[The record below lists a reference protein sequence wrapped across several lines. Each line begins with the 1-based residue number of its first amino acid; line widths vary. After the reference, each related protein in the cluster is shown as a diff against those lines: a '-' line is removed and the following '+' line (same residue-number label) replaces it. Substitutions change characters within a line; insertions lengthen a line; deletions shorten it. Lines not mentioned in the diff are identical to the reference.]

1 MTELRSIAFLVGAL
15 AITVPF
21 GILVPLA
28 RVLGAEAP
36 FTTARLYTRVMLRWV
51 ELSCGIRYE
60 VEGWEHVPTTPT
72 VIMAKHQSAWETI
85 WIESAF
91 PSQCWIVKKEL
102 LWLPFVGWGLMAIR
116 AIAIDRSSGSSARE
130 QIVAQGAERL
140 REGHWVTIF
149 PEGTR
154 VAPGTRGRYGIGG
167 ALLAT
172 RSGTPIL
179 PIAHNAGE
187 VWGRYAFRKKPGLVK
202 VVIGPVIQARGRE
215 VLEVNREV
223 EAWIEGQ
230 MRRIS
235 PHRYADA

>member
-1 MTELRSIAFLVGAL
+1 MTELRSILFLAGAL
-15 AITVPF
+15 LITVPF
-21 GILVPLA
+21 GFLVPLG
-28 RVLGAEAP
+28 RIFGTEPP
-36 FTTARLYTRVMLRWV
+36 FTLARLYTKVMLRWV
-51 ELSCGIRYE
+51 ELSVGIRYE
-60 VEGWEHVPTTPT
+60 VEGWEHVPKTPV
-72 VIMAKHQSAWETI
+72 VIMSKHQSAWETI
-85 WIESAF
+85 FIESAF

-116 AIAIDRSSGSSARE
+116 AIAIDRSSGRTARE
-130 QIVAQGAERL
+130 QIVEQGAERL

-154 VAPGTRGRYGIGG
+154 VAPGVKGRYGIGG
-167 ALLAT
+167 SLLAT
-172 RSGTPIL
+172 RTGTRIL

-187 VWGRYAFRKKPGLVK
+187 VWGRYAFRKKPGIVK
-202 VVIGPVIQARGRE
+202 VVIGPLIPAAGRD

-223 EAWIEGQ
+223 EGWIEGQ

>member
-1 MTELRSIAFLVGAL
+1 MTELRSVLFLLGAL
-15 AITVPF
+15 AITAPF
-21 GILVPLA
+21 GILVPAGRLF
-28 RVLGAEAP
+28 GAEAP
-36 FTTARLYTRVMLRWV
+36 FTLARLYTKVMLRWV
-51 ELSCGIRYE
+51 EISCGIRYQ
-60 VEGWEHVPTTPT
+60 VAGWEHVPKTPV

-85 WIESAF
+85 FIESAF

-130 QIVAQGAERL
+130 QIVEQGAERL

-167 ALLAT
+167 SLLAT
-172 RSGTPIL
+172 RTGTPIL

-202 VVIGPVIQARGRE
+202 VVIGPPIDAKGRE

-223 EAWIEGQ
+223 EAWIEAQ

-235 PHRYADA
+235 PERYAGA

>member
-1 MTELRSIAFLVGAL
+1 MTTLRSVLFLVGAV
-15 AITVPF
+15 AITAVF
-21 GILVPLA
+21 GLLVPLA
-28 RVLGAEAP
+28 RVFGSEPP
-36 FTTARLYTRVMLRWV
+36 FTVARFYTKVMLRWI
-51 ELSCGIRYE
+51 EMSLAIRHE
-60 VEGWEHVPTTPT
+60 VSGWEHVPDFPV

-85 WIESAF
+85 FIESAF

-140 REGHWVTIF
+140 KEGHWVTIF

-154 VAPGTRGRYGIGG
+154 VAPGKVGRYGVGG
-167 ALLAT
+167 SLLAT
-172 RSGTPIL
+172 RTGTPIL

-187 VWGRYAFRKKPGLVK
+187 YWPRYAFRKKPGTVK
-202 VVIGPVIQARGRE
+202 VVVGPLIQTAGRDVIS
-215 VLEVNREV
+215 VNNDV
-223 EAWIEGQ
+223 QGWIEGE

-235 PHRYADA
+235 PERHGVA

>member
-1 MTELRSIAFLVGAL
+1 MTELRSLLFLVGAL
-15 AITVPF
+15 LITAPF

-28 RVLGAEAP
+28 RIFGSEPP
-36 FTTARLYTRVMLRWV
+36 FTVARLYTKVMLRWIEV
-51 ELSCGIRYE
+51 SVGIRCE
-60 VEGWEHVPTTPT
+60 VSGWEHVPKSPAI
-72 VIMAKHQSAWETI
+72 IMSKHQSAWETI
-85 WIESAF
+85 FIESAF

-102 LWLPFVGWGLMAIR
+102 RWLPFVGWGLMAIR
-116 AIAIDRSSGSSARE
+116 AIAIDRSSGSTARE

-172 RSGTPIL
+172 RTGVPIL
-179 PIAHNAGE
+179 PIAHDAGE
-187 VWGRYAFRKKPGLVK
+187 VWPRYAFRKRPGVVH
-202 VVIGPVIQARGRE
+202 VVIGPLIDPKGRD

-223 EAWIEGQ
+223 EA
-230 MRRIS
+230 
-235 PHRYADA
+235 

>member
-1 MTELRSIAFLVGAL
+1 MTELRSVLFLVGAVL
-15 AITVPF
+15 ITAPF
-21 GILVPLA
+21 GILVPLG
-28 RVLGAEAP
+28 RVFGAEAP
-36 FTTARLYTRVMLRWV
+36 FTLARLYTKVMLQWI
-51 ELSCGIRYE
+51 ESSLGIRYE
-60 VEGWEHVPTTPT
+60 VEGWEHVPKTPV
-72 VIMAKHQSAWETI
+72 VIMSKHQSAWETI

-116 AIAIDRSSGSSARE
+116 AIAIDRSAGSSARE
-130 QIVAQGAERL
+130 QIVEQGAERL

-154 VAPGTRGRYGIGG
+154 VAPGVKGRYGIGG
-167 ALLAT
+167 SLLAT
-172 RSGTPIL
+172 RTGTPIL

-187 VWGRYAFRKKPGLVK
+187 VWGRYAFRKKPGMVK
-202 VVIGPVIQARGRE
+202 VVIGPLILAEGRD

-223 EAWIEGQ
+223 EGWIEGQ

>member
-1 MTELRSIAFLVGAL
+1 MTELRSVLFLVGAL
-15 AITVPF
+15 LITAPF
-21 GILVPLA
+21 GILVPAA
-28 RVLGAEAP
+28 RIFGSEAP
-36 FTTARLYTRVMLRWV
+36 FTVARTYTKVMLRWI
-51 ELSCGIRYE
+51 EISCGIRYE
-60 VEGWEHVPTTPT
+60 VTGWEHVPKTPV

-91 PSQCWIVKKEL
+91 PSQCWIIKKEL

-116 AIAIDRSSGSSARE
+116 AIAIDRSAGSSARE
-130 QIVAQGAERL
+130 QIVEQGAERL

-154 VAPGTRGRYGIGG
+154 VAPGAKGRYGIGG
-167 ALLAT
+167 SLLAT
-172 RSGTPIL
+172 RTGTAIL

-187 VWGRYAFRKKPGLVK
+187 VWGRYAFRKKPGVVK
-202 VVIGPVIQARGRE
+202 VVIGPLIPAAGRE

-223 EAWIEGQ
+223 EGWIEGQ
-230 MRRIS
+230 MRIIS